1 MRGISVSSGMDK
13 GEPRARSITRPMMQ
27 PVSGRSI
34 SCCACRCRGRA
45 SRTIRATGRRQL
57 DIDGSK
63 IPYFDQAAWAGIA
76 TLNGLPATTMP
87 IGHTDIGLLLGVQII
102 GGYLQTARRSRLPS
116 GSNVNLA
123 ASPLRRCCSVATT
136 VPHNRSE
143 ARFRRRAERTLF
155 MASLIQV
162 DAEI

>member
-1 MRGISVSSGMDK
+1 LHRITGGS
-13 GEPRARSITRPMMQ
+13 EPRRLPLARHQCLIRNGWGRAACAEYYAANGATCFR
-27 PVSGRSI
+27 RSI

-136 VPHNRSE
+136 VPHN
-143 ARFRRRAERTLF
+143 
-155 MASLIQV
+155 
-162 DAEI
+162 